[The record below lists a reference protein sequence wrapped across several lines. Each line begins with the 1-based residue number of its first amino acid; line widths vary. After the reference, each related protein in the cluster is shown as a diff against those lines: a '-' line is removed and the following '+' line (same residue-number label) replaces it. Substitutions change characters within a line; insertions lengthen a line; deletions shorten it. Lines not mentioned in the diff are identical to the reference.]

1 MGKTRIGHRVG
12 ARILE
17 VAILVALPITCHYV
31 IPVKI
36 VVPRS
41 YSDLGLV
48 LMFVGLALMSW
59 VSMLF
64 RRPGTSF
71 GSRGGTPVL
80 LTSGPFRF
88 SRNPMYLG
96 KLIWVVG
103 LAVLL
108 GSLIV
113 FLFPVLFFLFAN
125 LVIVPLEE
133 KRMEHMLGEQ
143 FVEYKRRVRRWL

>member
-1 MGKTRIGHRVG
+1 MQKTKVGHRVG
-12 ARILE
+12 ARIVE

-31 IPVKI
+31 IPVMT
-36 VVPRS
+36 VVPGS

-48 LMFVGLALMSW
+48 LMLVGLALMTW

-64 RRPGTSF
+64 RGVGTSLQSHG
-71 GSRGGTPVL
+71 GSPVL
-80 LTSGPFRF
+80 VTSGPFRF
-88 SRNPMYLG
+88 TRNPMYLG

-113 FLFPVLFFLFAN
+113 FLFPVLFFVFAN

-133 KRMEHMLGEQ
+133 RRMEQMLGEQ
-143 FVEYKRRVRRWL
+143 FIEYKRRVRRWL